1 MSDNDILQEKIKRIE
16 GDVAEIKQDIR
27 EINSNIS
34 HMRESQGKIDTLLE
48 KHDQQIDDNK
58 SSVNTLDR
66 RLWTGLF
73 LIAAMS
79 IGWIIKDA
87 LL

>member
-16 GDVAEIKQDIR
+16 GDVAEIKQDTR

-34 HMRESQGKIDTLLE
+34 HMRESQGKINTLLE

-58 SSVNTLDR
+58 GSVKTLGR

-73 LIAAMS
+73 LITAMS
-79 IGWIIKDA
+79 ISWIIKDA